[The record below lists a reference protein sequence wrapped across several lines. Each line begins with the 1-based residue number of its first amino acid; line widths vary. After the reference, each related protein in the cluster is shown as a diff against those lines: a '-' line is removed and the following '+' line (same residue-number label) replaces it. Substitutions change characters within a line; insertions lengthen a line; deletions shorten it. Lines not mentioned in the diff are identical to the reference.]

1 METSLLQGNRR
12 SLSGASPTG
21 LLEQQI
27 AMTTP
32 SSIQGLLSS
41 IKDKFTSREEPSLL
55 PSEVVPEF
63 KPAVL
68 EGGPEDRPAYVMEQ
82 VERYAPSSK
91 YKNAQQIFKG
101 TISRETGGTFDP
113 VQRQMGGGPGKGLF
127 QMERDSWRYTDRN
140 TGRIRTSS
148 RKTDRHKTFN
158 KGMYSYYT
166 DWLDKTN
173 LGDNSEN
180 QIRFVMSSL
189 DRKTGYKFGNE
200 SKIKK
205 ALKDDNPER
214 AMANFTKYAI
224 KPAWVYKKIK
234 KRGKVI
240 RRPKSIAEIM
250 KSPEFKKTMEL
261 SL

>member
-41 IKDKFTSREEPSLL
+41 IKNKFTSREEPSLL

-63 KPAVL
+63 KPAIL
-68 EGGPEDRPAYVMEQ
+68 EGGPEDRRSYVMDQ
-82 VERYAPSSK
+82 VERHAPTSK

-127 QMERDSWRYTDRN
+127 QMERNSWRYTKN
-140 TGRIRTSS
+140 GKTWTSS
-148 RKTDRHKTFN
+148 KKTKDHKTFN

-189 DRKTGYKFGNE
+189 DRKTGYRFGNE
-200 SKIKK
+200 SKIKE